1 MTAIGLAVVVIV
13 SLLRLAPPT
22 RDTLGFST
30 DRAMQHLKFIASEPH
45 PVGSP
50 HHQAVRQYLASQL
63 EQLGFGVQFQQAR
76 SPIPLTNIL
85 ARKAGTDPSHRAIAL
100 AAHYDSAR
108 LAPGAGDNGAAVS
121 AMLETARVLMATP
134 HRNDLILLLSDGE
147 EMGLWGAKI
156 FVQEPHP
163 WLSDIAVLLNFD
175 ARGTRGPSIM
185 FETTE
190 KNTKLIE
197 LFARHAPRPV
207 CSSLSADVYRY
218 MPNRTDFTIFRNQT
232 SVAGLNFAFI
242 GGVENYHRPT
252 DDTEHLDPN
261 SLRHHGLLALSL
273 APALLAMDPDS
284 LRSSGDSV
292 YFDVLSL
299 FVVHYPR
306 SWVPYLAVLAALL
319 AIAAI
324 VRSIRSRR
332 LSIAAIV
339 SMLLHMLLTLA
350 TVFIF
355 QGGSYLFTW
364 PLVAWSVGM
373 LLALSRPLTR
383 RPAAG
388 AVVLF
393 AASTV
398 RIVVVAP
405 ILFLAMQGLQLSWV
419 WSIVIWV
426 IFTGS
431 IWPPRLKYPAP
442 AEEHAAT

>member
-1 MTAIGLAVVVIV
+1 MTAIGLAGVVFV

-22 RDTLGFST
+22 LDTLGFPT

-63 EQLGFGVQFQQAR
+63 EQLGFNVKFQQAR

-85 ARKAGTDPSHRAIAL
+85 ARKAGTDPSQRAIAL

-108 LAPGAGDNGAAVS
+108 LAPGAGDNGAAV
-121 AMLETARVLMATP
+121 AATLEAARVLVATP

-163 WLSDIAVLLNFD
+163 WLADIAVLLNFD

-185 FETTE
+185 FETTDN
-190 KNTKLIE
+190 NTKLIE

-232 SVAGLNFAFI
+232 SIAGLNFAFI
-242 GGVENYHRPT
+242 GGVENYHQKT
-252 DDTEHLDPN
+252 DDPDHLDPS

-273 APALLAMDPDS
+273 ASALLEMDPDS

-292 YFDVLSL
+292 YFDLLSL

-306 SWVPYLAVLAALL
+306 SWVPYIAILATLL
-319 AIAAI
+319 AIASMVLA
-324 VRSIRSRR
+324 IRSRR
-332 LSIAAIV
+332 LSILSLIPA
-339 SMLLHMLLTLA
+339 MLHTLLTIA
-350 TVFIF
+350 TIFFF
-355 QGGSYLFTW
+355 QGGSYLFAW
-364 PLVAWSVGM
+364 PLMAGSIGI
-373 LLALSRPLTR
+373 LLALSRPLSI
-383 RPAAG
+383 RPVAG
-388 AVVLF
+388 AGILF

-398 RIVVVAP
+398 RIVLVAP
-405 ILFLAMQGLQLSWV
+405 MLFLAIQGLQLSWV
-419 WSIVIWV
+419 WSTVIWV
-426 IFTGS
+426 IFAGS
-431 IWPPRLKYPAP
+431 IWPPRLKYPAS